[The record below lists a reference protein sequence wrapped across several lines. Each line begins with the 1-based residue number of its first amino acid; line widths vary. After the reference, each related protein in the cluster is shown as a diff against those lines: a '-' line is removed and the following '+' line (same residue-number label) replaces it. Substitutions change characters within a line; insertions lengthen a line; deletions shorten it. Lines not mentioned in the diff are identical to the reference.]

1 MKFKTATLLF
11 TAFLISIILYD
22 AFQQYYYLSTFDIL
36 ETGSQISITELI
48 FTHCIRW
55 LIWVFSSV
63 PVGLFAW
70 KTFSDSEGQLPSK
83 TWINIG
89 VLTLISWSSAIAVLS
104 IINIYWTGSVLTGS
118 TFSQNYLFF
127 IVQKG
132 ITFLFAYSVLIL
144 TMYSN
149 AKNMVIEA
157 QWMEISSLK
166 DSSVPEQKS
175 DPQVS
180 IKIGNKMKLIPLT
193 EVTWIESDDYCVK
206 IHTKNKAY
214 SLRKSMKSLEEQLAP
229 YQFVR
234 VHRGALLNL
243 GYLDQVDFEQS
254 VIKLQDASE
263 LPLSK
268 SGAQILRK
276 ILKASSI

>member
-48 FTHCIRW
+48 LTHCIRW
-55 LIWVFSSV
+55 LIWALSSV

-83 TWINIG
+83 AWINIG

-268 SGAQILRK
+268 SGAQVLRK